1 MSLNIVF
8 NYVVTIFLCV
18 GCPSIWFSFISGIGM
33 SMNSILEFMNF
44 RIHGLFYNLSPS
56 LMATLLM
63 KDRISVLK
71 DLMF

>member
-1 MSLNIVF
+1 MWLLYF
-8 NYVVTIFLCV
+8 YVLDAHLCGFL
-18 GCPSIWFSFISGIGM
+18 FSGIGM

-44 RIHGLFYNLSPS
+44 RIHGLSYNLSPS